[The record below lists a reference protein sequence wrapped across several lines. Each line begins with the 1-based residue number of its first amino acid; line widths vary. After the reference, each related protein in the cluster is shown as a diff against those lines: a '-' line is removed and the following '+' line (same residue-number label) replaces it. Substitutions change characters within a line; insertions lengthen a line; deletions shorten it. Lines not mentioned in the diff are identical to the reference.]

1 MTETNLQASKKI
13 KIILADNRTLVRN
26 CIANSIQQSATNI
39 EVVAEAP
46 DGWHLLK
53 LIASTECDIVLMDA
67 ILPGP
72 STLDIIKNIKVELPN
87 IAVLVS
93 TSYSE
98 MDFIIRC
105 FKAGAKGYFL
115 NTGSIEHLIDIIKRV
130 HRGETVIPPEVSKRI
145 TIKNLGHQPQ
155 IQLPHE
161 VLTDREWEVMI
172 LMASGKALSRVAQ
185 TLNLSPKTISS
196 HRNNV
201 MKKMGWQNNAEMM
214 FYAIRKGLV
223 KEEHPIQE

>member
-26 CIANSIQQSATNI
+26 CIANSIQQHAMNI
-39 EVVAEAP
+39 EIVAEAP

-72 STLDIIKNIKVELPN
+72 STLDIIKNIKVEFQN

-105 FKAGAKGYFL
+105 FKAGARGYFL
-115 NTGSIEHLIDIIKRV
+115 NTGSMEHLIDIIKRV

-155 IQLPHE
+155 MQLPHE

-185 TLNLSPKTISS
+185 ALNLSPKTIST